1 MPLFGS
7 LMINSRSLTSWA
19 YNFNIKKPVTDEWN
33 AHGKR
38 ISHDTRIHRKT
49 EKEVVLSAMLM
60 EKIGV
65 DLLLVNGKV
74 ITVDADDSVTEA
86 VAVKDGKILT
96 TGPSNELRELACS
109 KTRTIDLEGKT
120 LLPGFIDTHEHCIRR
135 TLQKDWVYCGSP
147 PVESVNDMVDA
158 LGRNAA
164 EKAEGEWVIGYW
176 FDETKWETNRF
187 PTRHEVDRATSKH
200 PVFVLRA
207 GGHNAVANSLALETV
222 GIDKQSPQPE
232 GGHIERDKDGE
243 PTGRLDELAAMDL
256 VRNKIPSPGP
266 EESVEIMIRNWPEV
280 EEELLSWG
288 LTTMHEAHIK
298 AFQAA
303 AYQQLLAAGK
313 LHIRTGMML
322 DGMAPYEGYATD
334 DLSRQG
340 LGTGF
345 GWGGML
351 YVTGV
356 KLGTDGAMGPR
367 TAALNEPYENEPENL
382 GMNRVTAEELTEEL
396 VRCHQAGLRVCT
408 HAIGDRAIDM
418 TLDAIEA
425 AVHSKQWDDHRHRI
439 EHAGY
444 VTSAQLKRMK
454 QLGVAVSASIGFCYP
469 IGDSHYDSLGAHR
482 MKGYYPMRSFR
493 DYGIVAAGN
502 SDCFGTSWAL
512 TGIYGCVT
520 RKTKGGRVLAEEES
534 IPIMDAIR
542 AYTINGAY
550 LEGKEAEKGSIE
562 PGKLADFV
570 LLDRDITTTDSEEIL
585 ETNVL
590 MTIVGGNVVYEK
602 K

>member
-1 MPLFGS
+1 M
-7 LMINSRSLTSWA
+7 SR
-19 YNFNIKKPVTDEWN
+19 
-33 AHGKR
+33 
-38 ISHDTRIHRKT
+38 
-49 EKEVVLSAMLM
+49 MLL

-65 DLLLVNGKV
+65 ELLLLNGKV

-86 VAVKDGKILT
+86 VAVKDGKILM
-96 TGPSNELRELACS
+96 TGPSNEISELACS
-109 KTRTIDLEGKT
+109 KTRTIDLKGKT

-147 PVESVNDMVDA
+147 SVESANGMVDA
-158 LGRNAA
+158 LARKAA
-164 EKAEGEWVIGYW
+164 EKADGEWVVGTW
-176 FDETKWETNRF
+176 FDETEWEIKAF
-187 PTRHEVDRATSKH
+187 PTRHDLDQATTRH
-200 PVFVLRA
+200 PIFVMRA
-207 GGHNAVANSLALETV
+207 GGHNAVVNSLALETV
-222 GIDKQSPQPE
+222 GIHRQSPQPE
-232 GGHIERDKDGE
+232 GGHIERDENGE
-243 PTGRLDELAAMDL
+243 PTGRLDEMAAMDL

-266 EESVEIMIRNWPEV
+266 EESVEIMVRNWPEV

-298 AFQAA
+298 APQAT
-303 AYQQLLAAGK
+303 AYQKLLAAGK
-313 LHIRTGMML
+313 LRLRTGLML
-322 DGMAPYEGYATD
+322 DGMAPYEGYATN

-340 LGTGF
+340 LRTGF
-345 GWGGML
+345 GWGDML
-351 YVTGV
+351 YVVGV

-382 GMNRVTAEELTEEL
+382 GMNRVTREELTDEL

-425 AVHSKQWDDHRHRI
+425 AVRSASWTDPRHRI

-444 VTSAQLKRMK
+444 VTPAQFERMR

-469 IGDSHYDSLGAHR
+469 IGDSHYDSLGPHR
-482 MKGYYPMRSFR
+482 MNGYYPMKSFR
-493 DYGIVAAGN
+493 DNGIVAAGN
-502 SDCFGTSWAL
+502 SDGFGTSWAL

-520 RKTKGGRVLAEEES
+520 RKTKGGRVLADEEA

-570 LLDRDITTTDSEEIL
+570 LLDRDITTTDPEEIL
-585 ETNVL
+585 KSRVL
-590 MTIVGGNVVYEK
+590 MTIVGGKVVYEGVSSDETC
-602 K
+602 